1 MGETT
6 MRFETVMPLRSTGE
20 NRALLIAM
28 LQSSG
33 GRVVWSRASERSG
46 GKAGS
51 EHRVSALG
59 LLLRRFVLDDV
70 PVLGKAAA
78 FEAYDVDDDPCRGL
92 ADAGEPPMEQHV
104 VAVGNGER
112 ILIAHR
118 GGRVPN
124 EIEETFTA
132 RRNVRA
138 VLYVVWRPVPPG
150 GRVVPPVEQGFERL
164 EDQSLVL
171 RLLLRISAH
180 VVRSS
185 HAAALNEGAR
195 RAARPDRQARNS
207 VRS

>member
-6 MRFETVMPLRSTGE
+6 MRFEAVIPLRSTGE
-20 NRALLIAM
+20 NRALGMVGFLGV
-28 LQSSG
+28 LS
-33 GRVVWSRASERSG
+33 SRASERSG

-112 ILIAHR
+112 ILVAHR
-118 GGRVPN
+118 SGRVPD

-132 RRNVRA
+132 RRNVGA
-138 VLYVVWRPVPPG
+138 VLYVVWRPVPLG
-150 GRVVPPVEQGFERL
+150 SRVVPPVEQRFERL
-164 EDQSLVL
+164 EDQGLVS
-171 RLLLRISAH
+171 RLLLRVSAH
-180 VVRSS
+180 VSPLLSWVSSRRRRSIR
-185 HAAALNEGAR
+185 GR
-195 RAARPDRQARNS
+195 I
-207 VRS
+207 